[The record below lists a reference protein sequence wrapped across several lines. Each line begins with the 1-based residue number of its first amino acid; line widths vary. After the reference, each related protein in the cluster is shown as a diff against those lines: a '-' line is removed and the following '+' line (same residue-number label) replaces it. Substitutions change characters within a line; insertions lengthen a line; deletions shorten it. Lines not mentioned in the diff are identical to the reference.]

1 VDAVRV
7 WDAASGNLLKV
18 GGGPRAGSYDQ
29 LTGNLMV
36 SGDGSR
42 IATIRGALDSST
54 GQLLTSFKTKREDG
68 GIRSVAFSPDGTRV
82 LSGDLHG
89 VLKLWDAST
98 GEQIA
103 TFQEKME
110 TEISSV
116 AFSPDARYAASG
128 TDNYDAQSP
137 LMLWE
142 AATGVL
148 VRSFQTPEEKAPE
161 VSSIA
166 FSPDGS
172 HLVSAGIDEKIRIW
186 DVTSGE
192 LLHTLEGHTDWV
204 WAVSFP
210 PDGASLLSGSG
221 DSTLKLWD
229 AASGALIRT
238 FTGHTDGV
246 KSVAFSPDGQKVV
259 SGGND
264 TSVRVWAARSGKL
277 LATFFGLTSGDWFTM
292 TPQGFFT
299 GTRGTKEMLSVVRGL
314 EVTAVDET
322 LLNPDLVREALS
334 GDPSDDV

>member
-1 VDAVRV
+1 
-7 WDAASGNLLKV
+7 
-18 GGGPRAGSYDQ
+18 
-29 LTGNLMV
+29 
-36 SGDGSR
+36 
-42 IATIRGALDSST
+42 
-54 GQLLTSFKTKREDG
+54 
-68 GIRSVAFSPDGTRV
+68 
-82 LSGDLHG
+82 
-89 VLKLWDAST
+89 
-98 GEQIA
+98 
-103 TFQEKME
+103 
-110 TEISSV
+110 
-116 AFSPDARYAASG
+116 
-128 TDNYDAQSP
+128 
-137 LMLWE
+137 
-142 AATGVL
+142 
-148 VRSFQTPEEKAPE
+148 
-161 VSSIA
+161 
-166 FSPDGS
+166 
-172 HLVSAGIDEKIRIW
+172 
-186 DVTSGE
+186 
-192 LLHTLEGHTDWV
+192 V

-238 FTGHTDGV
+238 FTGHTDAV